1 MYAFKWRN
9 DTRETPLQQKSIIV
23 RLFLTLALLTLSG
36 VGSAQVYF
44 NRQIDWEHEYE
55 YLGGVVVFGDSNR
68 LLVAGGNN
76 DLTATYI
83 DHYLISKLSG
93 KGELLWKKSF
103 LPRPNSSGN
112 TVSLLK
118 LDEEYSL
125 IYGNADLLD
134 AAPENYQ
141 YFLIK
146 IRNETGDTVWVKE
159 LGSYSSQD
167 GGYKCI
173 RTLDGGFAICGF
185 SFLTNNSQQN
195 RIVLLKT
202 DSLGNQQFRKEYTTD
217 TSKDHY
223 GYSLVQ
229 TSDGGYLLFGIRDYT
244 GTYPGGLFTS
254 HKNDMVLLK
263 TDALGNQEW
272 VKVYPSW
279 EWKQTFFYGRDL
291 QVLSDSN
298 YLIAGLK
305 GYAVFQPG
313 VSYAGNYFFARLN
326 QSGEFIDSVT
336 IPGMHELPRINRLKP
351 SSDGN
356 FWAIGAEKDSQ
367 SLGQT
372 GLIMKITP
380 NLEVLWKREYRVSPP
395 ESMLHEIFYEGVE
408 MPDHGFVLCG
418 GAFGPLEDST
428 NANGWVIRVDSLGC
442 LEPGCNGSSAAPE
455 PPGEAPDI
463 GITLS
468 PNPTSGILRLALT
481 RAGDVLL
488 GARVLDMQGRVLS
501 DVQFLRSAGW
511 RECVLD
517 LSGQPAGAYVVQVR
531 SNAGWHVRKII
542 KQ

>member
-1 MYAFKWRN
+1 M
-9 DTRETPLQQKSIIV
+9 IV
-23 RLFLTLALLTLSG
+23 RLLLTLALLTQVW

-44 NRQIDWEHEYE
+44 NTQIDWEHEYE
-55 YLGGVVVFGDSNR
+55 YFGGVVVFGDSNNF
-68 LLVAGGNN
+68 LVAGGNN
-76 DLTATYI
+76 DLTTTYI
-83 DHYLISKLSG
+83 DHYLISKMSE
-93 KGELLWKKSF
+93 KGDVLWKKSF

-118 LDEEYSL
+118 LDDDYSL

-146 IRNETGDTVWVKE
+146 IRNETGDTVWVRE
-159 LGSYSSQD
+159 LGSNSVQD

-173 RTLDGGFAICGF
+173 QTSDAGFAICGF
-185 SFLTNNSQQN
+185 SFLTNISQRPN
-195 RIVLLKT
+195 LVLLKT
-202 DSLGNQQFRKEYTTD
+202 DSLGNQEFRKEFTTD
-217 TSKDHY
+217 PTKDHY
-223 GYSLVQ
+223 AYSLVQ
-229 TSDGGYLLFGIRDYT
+229 TQDGGYLIFGLRAYF
-244 GTYPGGLFTS
+244 GNYPGGLLTA

-263 TDALGNQEW
+263 TDAQGNQEW
-272 VKVYPSW
+272 VKVYAPW
-279 EWKQTFFYGRDL
+279 EWKQNLFYGRDIL
-291 QVLSDSN
+291 MLPDGEF
-298 YLIAGLK
+298 LIGGLK
-305 GYAVFQPG
+305 GYVIGLPG
-313 VSYAGNYFFARLN
+313 ITFAGKYFLARLN
-326 QSGEFIDSVT
+326 QSGEFIDSIT
-336 IPGMHELPRINRLKP
+336 LSGMYQLTRINRLKP

-356 FWAIGAEKDSQ
+356 FWAIGAEKDS
-367 SLGQT
+367 SNTGQT

-380 NLEVLWKREYRVSPP
+380 DLEVLWKREYRVSPP

-481 RAGDVLL
+481 LAGDVLL
-488 GARVLDMQGRVLS
+488 GARVLDMQGRVVS
-501 DVQFLRSAGW
+501 DVQYLRSAGW

-517 LSGQPAGAYVVQVR
+517 LSGQAAGAYVVQVR
-531 SNAGWHVRKII
+531 TSAGWAVVKVII
-542 KQ
+542 I